1 MNKLYKIF
9 TVDNIVEEY
18 KIFICGISKN
28 CINSINSNLQFL
40 SDFINFTN
48 LKVFT
53 IFVDSDSNDGTK
65 KVLEEFSKNND
76 TNIYINL
83 DGLENKFNNRIERIK
98 ISRNKCLETLN
109 ENKENYKAIYIPIDL
124 DIEIFSLTSLKQFD
138 ELIEY
143 VIKKNYSNGIFPFS
157 TPFYYDIFALRAV
170 NWVNYNSQYWVKKM
184 KKILKVGSFLYNFIF
199 IFRHQIT
206 SEKFRQKNVKVKSAF
221 GGAGIYKLENTYKFY
236 SLDEKNPQDVSEH
249 VQFNLQF
256 KELEILTQW
265 KVPAPKEHLEYRLL
279 NGVAK
284 LKYVLRTIRFD
295 FMRYK
300 R

>member
-1 MNKLYKIF
+1 MNKLYKIL
-9 TVDNIVEEY
+9 TVDNIVKEY

-40 SDFINFTN
+40 SDFISYTN

-65 KVLEEFSKNND
+65 KVLEEFSKNNNS
-76 TNIYINL
+76 NIFINL
-83 DGLENKFNNRIERIK
+83 DGLETKFNNRIERIK

-124 DIEIFSLTSLKQFD
+124 DIDIFSQTSLKQFE

-170 NWVNYNSQYWVKKM
+170 NWVNYNSQYWVKRM

-221 GGAGIYKLENTYKFY
+221 GGIGIYKLENNYKY
-236 SLDEKNPQDVSEH
+236 SSLDTK
-249 VQFNLQF
+249 
-256 KELEILTQW
+256 
-265 KVPAPKEHLEYRLL
+265 
-279 NGVAK
+279 
-284 LKYVLRTIRFD
+284 
-295 FMRYK
+295 
-300 R
+300 

>member
-83 DGLENKFNNRIERIK
+83 DALENKFNNRIERIK
-98 ISRNKCLETLN
+98 ISRNK
-109 ENKENYKAIYIPIDL
+109 
-124 DIEIFSLTSLKQFD
+124 
-138 ELIEY
+138 
-143 VIKKNYSNGIFPFS
+143 
-157 TPFYYDIFALRAV
+157 
-170 NWVNYNSQYWVKKM
+170 
-184 KKILKVGSFLYNFIF
+184 
-199 IFRHQIT
+199 
-206 SEKFRQKNVKVKSAF
+206 
-221 GGAGIYKLENTYKFY
+221 
-236 SLDEKNPQDVSEH
+236 
-249 VQFNLQF
+249 
-256 KELEILTQW
+256 
-265 KVPAPKEHLEYRLL
+265 
-279 NGVAK
+279 
-284 LKYVLRTIRFD
+284 
-295 FMRYK
+295 
-300 R
+300 

>member
-83 DGLENKFNNRIERIK
+83 DALENKFNNRIERIK
-98 ISRNKCLETLN
+98 ISRNKC
-109 ENKENYKAIYIPIDL
+109 L

-157 TPFYYDIFALRAV
+157 TPFYYDIFALRAI